1 MARRTRGTFSNQG
14 GGISLWG
21 VDELIS
27 KLESLGGNVGD
38 AAEEALKRS
47 AEIVEADMRNFMK
60 EHTKPTPG
68 PHTIDT
74 LDTEIKRSGTSISGV
89 TGFKMRNVPGAGDIP
104 VGLPALFLD
113 IGTQGGPHI
122 KPTYFVYYA
131 YKNNADKITHAQR
144 EVFRRYISDIMEK
157 GG

>member
-1 MARRTRGTFSNQG
+1 MAQRMRGTFSNQG

-21 VDELIS
+21 VDELIA
-27 KLESLGGNVGD
+27 KLDALGGGVAD

-47 AEIVEADMRNFMK
+47 AEIVETDMRNFMK
-60 EHTKPTPG
+60 AHTKPTPG

-74 LDTEIKRSGTSISGV
+74 LDTEIKRAGTSIAGV
-89 TGFKMRNVPGAGDIP
+89 TGFKMRNVPGSGDIP

-113 IGTQGGPHI
+113 IGTYGGPHI

-131 YKNNADKITHAQR
+131 YKNNADKIAQVQR

>member
-1 MARRTRGTFSNQG
+1 MAKRMRGTFSNQG

-21 VDELIS
+21 VDELIA
-27 KLESLGGNVGD
+27 KLDALGGGVGD

-47 AEIVEADMRNFMK
+47 AEIIEADMRNFM
-60 EHTKPTPG
+60 EDHTKPTPG

-74 LDTEIKRSGTSISGV
+74 LGTVIKKSGTSITGA
-89 TGFKMRNVPGAGDIP
+89 TGFKMRNVEGAGNIT

-122 KPTYFVYYA
+122 RPTYFVYYA
-131 YKNNADKITHAQR
+131 YKNNADKIAQGQKD
-144 EVFRRYISDIMEK
+144 VFRRYISDIMEK